1 MSKDRSEAGD
11 RSDRAASGAIIMAGA
26 PVAEALLAG
35 VADGVARLA
44 ADGATVGLG
53 TILVGDDP
61 ASAGYIRKKH
71 EACAAVGIRSFHQEL
86 AADATQDQV
95 RAAVEAFNDDP
106 GVDAFLVQNPFPRGL
121 DYNAAI
127 AAVDPAKDADGLHPT
142 NLGLLALGVTDA
154 PLACTPAGI
163 VAMLAHYEVPVEG
176 RNVVIVGRGP
186 TIGRPLSLLL
196 SQKRPGANA
205 AVTLVHTGVADW
217 AEYTRR
223 ADIVVGGAGVANMI
237 GPDHVRPG
245 AAVVGA
251 GITWE
256 GKRLLSDVD
265 ETVGEVAGWVTPRLG
280 GVGPTTVAM
289 LLANAVSAARRR
301 AAAS

>member
-1 MSKDRSEAGD
+1 MSAVV
-11 RSDRAASGAIIMAGA
+11 MYGA
-26 PVAEALLAG
+26 PVADAVLAQ
-35 VADGVARLA
+35 VAEDVSKLA
-44 ADGATVGLG
+44 ADGRTVGLG

-71 EACAAVGIRSFHQEL
+71 EACEAMGILSAHLQL
-86 AADATQDQV
+86 PADAGQAEILDAV
-95 RAAVEAFNDDP
+95 RTFNEDP
-106 GVDAFLVQNPFPRGL
+106 AVDAFLIQNPFPGGQ

-163 VAMLAHYEVPVEG
+163 LAMLAHYEVPVEG

-205 AVTLVHTGVADW
+205 AVTVVHTGVRNWAD
-217 AEYTRR
+217 YTRR
-223 ADIVVGGAGVANMI
+223 ADIVVGGAGVPNMI
-237 GPDHVRPG
+237 GPHDVRPG

-251 GITWE
+251 GLTWE
-256 GKRLLSDVD
+256 GKRVISDVA
-265 ETVGEVAGWVTPRLG
+265 ESVGEVAGWITPRLG
-280 GVGPTTVAM
+280 GVGVTTVAL
-289 LLANAVSAARRR
+289 LLANAVREAQRR
-301 AAAS
+301 AGAS

>member
-1 MSKDRSEAGD
+1 MH
-11 RSDRAASGAIIMAGA
+11 GA
-26 PVAEALLAG
+26 PVADAVMAG
-35 VADGVARLA
+35 VADGVAELA
-44 ADGATVGLG
+44 GEGVTVGLG
-53 TILVGDDP
+53 TLLVGDDP

-71 EACAAVGIRSFHQEL
+71 EACAAVGIHSADRRL
-86 AADATQDQV
+86 PADASQEEIV
-95 RAAVEAFNDDP
+95 AAVRELNADP
-106 GVDAFLVQNPFPRGL
+106 AVDAFLVQNPFPGGQ

-163 VAMLAHYEVPVEG
+163 MAMLAHYGVPVEG

-205 AVTLVHTGVADW
+205 AVTVVHTGVPDW

-223 ADIVVGGAGVANMI
+223 ADIVVGGAGVPNMI

-251 GITWE
+251 GLTWE
-256 GKRLLSDVD
+256 GRRIVSDVD
-265 ETVGEVAGWVTPRLG
+265 EAVGEVAGWVTPRRG
-280 GVGPTTVAM
+280 GVGPTTVSL
-289 LLANAVSAARRR
+289 LLANAVRAARRR
-301 AAAS
+301 AARS

>member
-1 MSKDRSEAGD
+1 M
-11 RSDRAASGAIIMAGA
+11 AAIVMHGA
-26 PVAEALLAG
+26 PVAEAVLAQ
-35 VADGVARLA
+35 VADDVAKLA
-44 ADGATVGLG
+44 AGGRTVGLG

-71 EACAAVGIRSFHQEL
+71 EACEAHGILSAHQQL
-86 AADATQDQV
+86 PADAAQADILDAV
-95 RAAVEAFNDDP
+95 RAFNEDP
-106 GVDAFLVQNPFPRGL
+106 AVDAFLIQNPFPGGQ

-127 AAVDPAKDADGLHPT
+127 AAVEPAKDADGLHPT

-163 VAMLAHYEVPVEG
+163 MAMLAHYEVPVEG
-176 RNVVIVGRGP
+176 RHVVIVGRGP

-196 SQKRPGANA
+196 SQKRKGANA
-205 AVTLVHTGVADW
+205 AVTVVHTGVADW
-217 AEYTRR
+217 ADYTRR
-223 ADIVVGGAGVANMI
+223 ADIVVGGAGVPNMI

-256 GKRLLSDVD
+256 GRRIISDVD
-265 ETVGEVAGWVTPRLG
+265 ESVAEVAGWVPPRRG

-289 LLANAVSAARRR
+289 LLSNAVR
-301 AAAS
+301 AAQVHAAFSGRPA

>member
-1 MSKDRSEAGD
+1 LTAVVMH
-11 RSDRAASGAIIMAGA
+11 GA
-26 PVAEALLAG
+26 PVADAVLAQ
-35 VADGVARLA
+35 VADDVAKLA
-44 ADGATVGLG
+44 AEGRPVGLG

-71 EACAAVGIRSFHQEL
+71 EACEAIGIHSAHQQL
-86 AADATQDQV
+86 PADASQAEILDAV
-95 RAAVEAFNDDP
+95 RAFNEDP
-106 GVDAFLVQNPFPRGL
+106 AVDAFLIQNPFPGGQ
-121 DYNAAI
+121 DYNSAI

-196 SQKRPGANA
+196 SQKRKGANA
-205 AVTLVHTGVADW
+205 AVTVVHTGVPDW
-217 AEYTRR
+217 ADYTRR
-223 ADIVVGGAGVANMI
+223 ADIVVGGAGVPNMI

-256 GKRLLSDVD
+256 GKRLVSDVD
-265 ETVGEVAGWVTPRLG
+265 EAVGEVAGWVTPRRG
-280 GVGPTTVAM
+280 GVGVTTVAL
-289 LLANAVSAARRR
+289 LLANAVR
-301 AAAS
+301 AAQLRVAAS

>member
-1 MSKDRSEAGD
+1 MTAVL
-11 RSDRAASGAIIMAGA
+11 MAGA
-26 PVAEALLAG
+26 PVADAVMADVAEG
-35 VADGVARLA
+35 VAKLA
-44 ADGATVGLG
+44 AEGVQVGLG

-71 EACAAVGIRSFHQEL
+71 EACAAVGIRSAHQQL
-86 AADATQDQV
+86 AATSTQAEV
-95 RAAVEAFNDDP
+95 IEAIRVFNGD
-106 GVDAFLVQNPFPRGL
+106 GALDAFLVQNPFPAGL
-121 DYNAAI
+121 DYNAAM
-127 AAVDPAKDADGLHPT
+127 ATVDPAKDADGLHPT
-142 NLGLLALGVTDA
+142 NLGLLALGVVGA

-196 SQKRPGANA
+196 SQKRAGANA
-205 AVTLVHTGVADW
+205 AVTVVHTGVPDW
-217 AEYTRR
+217 AAYTRR
-223 ADIVVGGAGVANMI
+223 ADIVVAGAGVPNMI

-251 GITWE
+251 GLTWE
-256 GKRLLSDVD
+256 GRRVVSDVD
-265 ETVGEVAGWVTPRLG
+265 EAVGEVARWVTPRRG

-289 LLANAVSAARRR
+289 LLANAVRAAGRR

>member
-1 MSKDRSEAGD
+1 MH
-11 RSDRAASGAIIMAGA
+11 GA
-26 PVAEALLAG
+26 PVAEAVLAQ
-35 VADGVARLA
+35 VADDVAKLA
-44 ADGATVGLG
+44 AEGHAVGLG

-71 EACAAVGIRSFHQEL
+71 EACEAHGILSAHQQL
-86 AADATQDQV
+86 PADAAQADILDAV
-95 RAAVEAFNDDP
+95 RAFNADP
-106 GVDAFLVQNPFPRGL
+106 AVDAFLIQNPFPGGQ

-163 VAMLAHYEVPVEG
+163 MAMLAHYEVPVEG
-176 RNVVIVGRGP
+176 RHVVIVGRGP

-196 SQKRPGANA
+196 SQKRRGANA
-205 AVTLVHTGVADW
+205 AVTVVHTGVPNW
-217 AEYTRR
+217 AHYTRQ
-223 ADIVVGGAGVANMI
+223 ADIVVGGAGVGNMI
-237 GPDHVRPG
+237 GPDDVRPG

-256 GKRLLSDVD
+256 GKRLVSDVD
-265 ETVGEVAGWVTPRLG
+265 EAVGEVAGWVTPRRG
-280 GVGPTTVAM
+280 GVGVTTVAM
-289 LLANAVSAARRR
+289 LLANAVR
-301 AAAS
+301 AAQRGVRAS